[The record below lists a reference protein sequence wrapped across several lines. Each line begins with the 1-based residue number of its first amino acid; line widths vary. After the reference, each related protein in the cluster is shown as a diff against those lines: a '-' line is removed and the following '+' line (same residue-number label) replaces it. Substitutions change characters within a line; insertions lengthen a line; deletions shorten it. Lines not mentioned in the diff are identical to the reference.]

1 MYLTWGR
8 LASHRSR
15 QKYLDG
21 QESKCTAIAHFCC
34 DDLCEWSWS
43 SYFTTHHDYISCA
56 QPVLDFLLWHHLG
69 PNYEERAHD
78 LLQVNSNSQNFHF
91 TLPPILYMRLM
102 TGVQAIFLQLCQW
115 DEPRPPGWAVHLED
129 RDTAYK
135 VSILSHQSFALISV
149 EILVT
154 VAVWVL
160 AARTPPTLI
169 VRPAV
174 DQNLGDHSHGP
185 KAVGSALPCHLYIYT
200 AWRLGS
206 MLHKSG
212 TAILMDA

>member
-78 LLQVNSNSQNFHF
+78 LLQVKSQFPKLSFHSTSNPLHAS
-91 TLPPILYMRLM
+91 Y
-102 TGVQAIFLQLCQW
+102 
-115 DEPRPPGWAVHLED
+115 D
-129 RDTAYK
+129 RCT
-135 VSILSHQSFALISV
+135 SNIS
-149 EILVT
+149 
-154 VAVWVL
+154 
-160 AARTPPTLI
+160 PTLSMGWTSPPWLNSTFGGQRYRLQGEYFVSSI
-169 VRPAV
+169 ICL
-174 DQNLGDHSHGP
+174 DIGWNLGDCCS
-185 KAVGSALPCHLYIYT
+185 
-200 AWRLGS
+200 LGS
-206 MLHKSG
+206 RSPNSFNSHRKASRRPKPRG
-212 TAILMDA
+212 SQPWP